1 MEKLQKEFHHKFHK
15 HEKKTVVKESTNL
28 VDSIVF

>member
-15 HEKKTVVKESTNL
+15 HEKNPVVKESTNL